1 MTPFATPEGQAPV
14 APGAPDA
21 TAGGFPPP
29 TWGADGGPTDEQIQG
44 LLQPAVSDEAQIREV
59 LGVRDPASDPA
70 ADPAGDVPT
79 TPPTP
84 DGALSRTGAFSTPET
99 STAVERDPAFAASSA
114 PDWSGLT
121 APPAPT
127 PEEQPP
133 MSPEEEAQMLEARGP
148 EYQATQ
154 AVISQH
160 ERDRADAAK
169 RVDAATANVQ
179 RADENYLSYQ
189 KATAAAKTEHAKLR
203 AAVQAL
209 GEQRIDND
217 RWWSDRSTGQKVA
230 GYVGA
235 MISGALDPTGP
246 NSTLDL
252 IERQIDR
259 DISTQKANLAHQSAN
274 LQQQQGLVGEMFAQ
288 TGDEFQAAEGAR
300 MASFQALD
308 QQLAAEQAQYDTEGT
323 LGLRIAEARQAVRA
337 RIAEQDAALEEQ
349 QWRRQIEG
357 HKMRMAERTLDQRD
371 LESRR
376 STGLGYAN
384 LRDRQ
389 EQRDFEADMQ
399 AKKDDQ
405 AQLDKEIEKVETRGI
420 GGLITKDGKQ
430 FVARDKTTAAMLSK
444 KKAAVDDVTRILNRA
459 IRARDKYGWSSD
471 LMRSDEWREA
481 QSDLGTVT
489 LQAAQGIY
497 DLGAI
502 SEADQE
508 LVSKIIGTSD
518 FTEMRDPRAGMTR
531 ARDNF
536 VNSFNSTLEA
546 QPDWSGRYEPE
557 DPEEEA
563 ARSSETRD
571 IQDRIMTERY
581 GYTIEGMDQAYQRYQ
596 AERQSADQAPLAF
609 DQWAEIER
617 ERKEQLDE
625 SLRQGRG
632 EPPAIDVFPGQ
643 GRSDRE
649 FQERVRS
656 TVPPLGLSERE

>member
-1 MTPFATPEGQAPV
+1 VAWPDWMTPFVATPEGQAPV
-14 APGAPDA
+14 APDAPDA
-21 TAGGFPPP
+21 TEGGFPPP
-29 TWGADGGPTDEQIQG
+29 AWGADDGPTDEQILG

-59 LGVRDPASDPA
+59 LGVRDPTSDPA
-70 ADPAGDVPT
+70 ADPAGDVP
-79 TPPTP
+79 
-84 DGALSRTGAFSTPET
+84 GALPAAPAAPVADDLPVPPE
-99 STAVERDPAFAASSA
+99 
-114 PDWSGLT
+114 LT
-121 APPAPT
+121 ARETAATEGPSAYLRA
-127 PEEQPP
+127 
-133 MSPEEEAQMLEARGP
+133 MRDDDASPEDEASFLEARGP
-148 EYQATQ
+148 EYMATQ

-160 ERDRADAAK
+160 ERDSADAAK
-169 RVDAATANVQ
+169 RVDAATANAQ

-189 KATAAAKTEHAKLR
+189 QATAAAKKEHAKLR
-203 AAVQAL
+203 TAVQAL

-217 RWWSDRSTGQKVA
+217 KWWSDRSTGQKVA
-230 GYVGA
+230 GFVGA

-349 QWRRQIEG
+349 QWRRQMQE
-357 HKMRMAERTLDQRD
+357 HQMRMSERTLKQRD

-384 LRDRQ
+384 LRDRK
-389 EQRDFEADMQ
+389 EQREFEAAMQ

-420 GGLITKDGKQ
+420 GGLITKEGKQ

-536 VNSFNSTLEA
+536 VNSFNSTLES
-546 QPDWSGRYEPE
+546 QPGWSGRYDPE

-563 ARSSETRD
+563 ARSSEQRD
-571 IQDRIMTERY
+571 IDDRIASETY
-581 GYTIEGMDQAYQRYQ
+581 GYTIEEMDQAYQRYQ
-596 AERQSADQAPLAF
+596 GERRSAGKAPLAF

-625 SLRQGRG
+625 SLR
-632 EPPAIDVFPGQ
+632 EEAPAIEVYPGQ
-643 GRSDRE
+643 SAEDRAFQKRTRS
-649 FQERVRS
+649 S
-656 TVPPLGLSERE
+656 IPPLGLPERE